1 MKASQ
6 NSEMSLNMADSLSDL
21 DESGDE
27 DSQSRDPLEEYV
39 SDANKALEF
48 KLIRRE
54 ADIEDDKCTFNA
66 EMSHQVFG
74 EGETIFGYKNP
85 RVQLYYTAAR
95 LTTYMGMSYSEK
107 MPKQDNPEVVADEVL
122 SMVSE
127 YLPPGFFTKLSDLR
141 ASLPKDDNF
150 TPYGELIHSFDA
162 PASSATKLAHSSDKN
177 CDSMT
182 SKYEIYMCSMESCP
196 AFRPYHERLQT
207 FVLWYVDGASF
218 IDADDP
224 RWRFFVVYE
233 RYRKASET
241 AETVGGGRWMY
252 AICGYATVYQY
263 YAYPM
268 NMRPRVAQAL
278 ILPLFQGNGLGAELL
293 SAISSHYAR
302 DPTVSDMTVEDSSE
316 DFQRVRDYLD
326 AISCISLPAFSPSLI
341 KKGFSSE
348 MVEQAR
354 KKFKIHK
361 KQVRRVYEILR
372 LRLTDREN
380 KEEYRAYRLEI
391 KNRLN
396 GPFVKEQKTA
406 LKVQK
411 LMDAPEVAQRGFL
424 SDEER
429 IQSLVK
435 LYNELEEQYLRVV
448 ARLDREGKVWPKEVN
463 GLAPM
468 ECTDSVNDKS
478 AAS

>member
-6 NSEMSLNMADSLSDL
+6 NSRMSLNMADL
-21 DESGDE
+21 DDSVDE
-27 DSQSRDPLEEYV
+27 DSRDPLEEYV

-54 ADIEDDKCTFNA
+54 ADIEDDKSTFNA

-85 RVQLYYTAAR
+85 RVQLYYTAAK

-107 MPKQDNPEVVADEVL
+107 MAKQDDSEVVPDEVL
-122 SMVSE
+122 SMVAE
-127 YLPPGFFTKLSDLR
+127 YLPPGFLTSLSDLR
-141 ASLPKDDNF
+141 AALPKEDNF
-150 TPYGELIHSFDA
+150 TPFGELVHSFEA
-162 PASSATKLAHSSDKN
+162 PASPATKLANVADKG
-177 CDSMT
+177 CDEMT

-196 AFRPYHERLQT
+196 AFRPYHEKLQT

-218 IDADDP
+218 IDSDDP

-233 RYRKASET
+233 RYRKASDT
-241 AETVGGGRWMY
+241 AEGVGGGRWMY
-252 AICGYATVYQY
+252 AVCGYATVYQY

-268 NMRPRVAQAL
+268 NVRPRVAQAL
-278 ILPLFQGNGLGAELL
+278 ILPLFQGVGLGAELL

-302 DPTVSDMTVEDSSE
+302 DPSVSDMTVEDSSE

-326 AISCISLPAFSPSLI
+326 AISCISLPAFSPPLI
-341 KKGFSSE
+341 KKGFSPE
-348 MVEQAR
+348 MVDQAR

-361 KQVRRVYEILR
+361 KQTRRVYEILR

-380 KEEYRAYRLEI
+380 EEEYKAYRLEI

-396 GPFVKEQKTA
+396 APFVKEQKTA

-411 LMDAPEVAQRGFL
+411 LMESPEAAARSFL
-424 SDEER
+424 SEEER

-435 LYNELEEQYLRVV
+435 LYNDLEEQYLRVV
-448 ARLDREGKVWPKEVN
+448 ARLDREGKVWPKERN
-463 GLAPM
+463 GLTPM
-468 ECTDSVNDKS
+468 ECNDSLSAKS
-478 AAS
+478 DDS